1 MGLLLYPL
9 FAAMALMFWALL
21 IATAITIYV
30 GAYAI
35 VALLTLGAMIVR
47 SAWRPL
53 YPRRPPRST
62 RSLVTVFLAAVIRT
76 VARIAVSLDER
87 ADDLSALLGGQP
99 VHTDHYA

>member
-9 FAAMALMFWALL
+9 FAAMTLIFWVLVV
-21 IATAITIYV
+21 ATAITIYV

-53 YPRRPPRST
+53 YPRRPK
-62 RSLVTVFLAAVIRT
+62 
-76 VARIAVSLDER
+76 
-87 ADDLSALLGGQP
+87 LLGGQGHAVRP
-99 VHTDHYA
+99 SSNVAEDSVWASSEAIPQARFSDRR